1 MPDYEYIKD
10 NNATSI
16 KCGEGKIRFDHA
28 GIHFDG
34 IKDNEPW
41 HFDLSYSSQNTLIIE
56 NDLTNFSLFIN
67 GMVYD
72 FTPKRHIVGKLILV
86 TEEMHRLHF
95 NTWKNFS
102 WNDWMYKGTE
112 LEKK

>member
-1 MPDYEYIKD
+1 
-10 NNATSI
+10 
-16 KCGEGKIRFDHA
+16 
-28 GIHFDG
+28 
-34 IKDNEPW
+34 
-41 HFDLSYSSQNTLIIE
+41 
-56 NDLTNFSLFIN
+56 
-67 GMVYD
+67 MVYD

-95 NTWKNFS
+95 NTWKNFP